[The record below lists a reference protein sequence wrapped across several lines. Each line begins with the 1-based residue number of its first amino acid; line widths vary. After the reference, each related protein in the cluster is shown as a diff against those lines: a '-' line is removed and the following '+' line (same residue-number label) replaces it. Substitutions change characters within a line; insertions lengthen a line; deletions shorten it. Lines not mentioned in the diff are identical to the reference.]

1 MPNRRVFELIIVTS
15 MLLRPVF
22 GSVRLWSVKTMQ
34 TTQPGTVLH
43 VTAETLA
50 ILT

>member
-1 MPNRRVFELIIVTS
+1 MNRRIMEGIIVVS
-15 MLLRPVF
+15 LLARPVF

-34 TTQPGTVLH
+34 NTTPGSPLH
-43 VTAETLA
+43 TFAEVVA

>member
-1 MPNRRVFELIIVTS
+1 MNRRILEGIVVTS
-15 MLLRPVF
+15 LLLRPVF

-34 TTQPGTVLH
+34 NTTPGTVLH
-43 VTAETLA
+43 VFAEVVS